1 MKEDEIKRNINA
13 LIITRDIRMCKDK
26 RGNYYI
32 WVKKGKDGSVV
43 APVYSP
49 VIAKELKRIIYNK
62 LGIVLNQFQLQEVLD
77 IIEIELADKA
87 EEIEFFKRIA
97 NQPHGYAYELNEKEA
112 VTIVNGELCI
122 EDNCGVHF
130 LHSANFGA
138 QVEPDF
144 EVEVE
149 ELEGFIAKHFKLKS
163 KNDKKLLLFFLVTS
177 FLGFNINH
185 PLLVLTGEKGSS
197 KSTSLRMLE
206 RLIDPKTTDLIS
218 VPKGADG
225 LELRLANSYFV
236 ALDNLSSITRNTSDT
251 LARALTKGA
260 VSKRMLYENTEEIIL
275 DITALVAL
283 NGVSLTVQESDLL
296 DRSLI
301 IKLERISPEERKT
314 EEEIWEAFEEDRPK
328 ILGCIFWIIAEVLKD
343 EEPVET
349 DKLLRMADFHTACI
363 KVGRVLGM
371 EEKEV
376 NKILWKN
383 QEMVSKY
390 TLEED
395 VVASCLIEFMARHR
409 EYDSSVTDLYC
420 QLLGIAEDNG
430 IARTL
435 MPKAPN
441 YLSRRLNKVK
451 SSLEED
457 ARIFYSIK
465 NVGHCKWIT
474 LERRKKTE
482 ES

>member
-1 MKEDEIKRNINA
+1 MKDVEIKKTING

-32 WVKKGKDGSVV
+32 WVKKGADSSVV

-62 LGIVLNQFQLQEVLD
+62 LGLVLNQYQLQEVLD
-77 IIEIELADKA
+77 IIEIELSDKA
-87 EEIEFFKRIA
+87 QEIEFFKRIA
-97 NQPHGYAYELNEKEA
+97 NQPNGYTYELNENEV
-112 VTIVNGELCI
+112 VTIVDGVINI
-122 EDNCGVHF
+122 EDMCGVHF

-138 QVEPDF
+138 QVEPNL
-144 EVEVE
+144 EVEVD
-149 ELEGFIAKHFKLKS
+149 ELEGFISKHFKLKS
-163 KNDKKLLLFFLVTS
+163 ENDKKLLLFFLVTA
-177 FLGFNINH
+177 FLGFSINH

-218 VPKGADG
+218 IPKGSDG

-236 ALDNLSSITRNTSDT
+236 ALDNLSSITRATSDT
-251 LARALTKGA
+251 LARSLTKGA

-301 IKLERISPEERKT
+301 IKLERISPKERKT

-328 ILGCIFWIIAEVLKD
+328 ILGCIFCIIAEVLAD
-343 EEPVET
+343 DEPVST

-371 EEKEV
+371 SEKEV
-376 NKILWKN
+376 TKILWKN
-383 QEMVSKY
+383 QEKVSKY

-395 VVASCLIEFMARHR
+395 IVATCLIEFMSRR
-409 EYDSSVTDLYC
+409 RVYENSVTELYC
-420 QLLGIAEDNG
+420 ELLDIADENE

-457 ARIFYSIK
+457 ARIFYNIK
-465 NVGHCKWIT
+465 NVGHCKMISI
-474 LERRKKTE
+474 ERKKKTQE
-482 ES
+482 E